1 MFIINFHQ
9 ILLQLE
15 RPYVNEDPSTWS
27 SILRQTSSAIE
38 SMADINE
45 IGKRPRREI
54 GTERKIREGKGKPVS
69 DNSSSVQ
76 MHKHTHHHYYIH
88 DKGEDETVDSLRQ

>member
-1 MFIINFHQ
+1 M
-9 ILLQLE
+9 E
-15 RPYVNEDPSTWS
+15 RPYVNEDSSQWS
-27 SILRQTSSAIE
+27 SILRQTSSAVE

-54 GTERKIREGKGKPVS
+54 GTERKIREGKAKTVS

-88 DKGEDETVDSLRQ
+88 DKGEDETVDNLKQ